1 MVRAIEAA
9 ESGAKIPSFEQSF
22 VKTKDYDAVIIGLER
37 DRSELYER
45 IDKRVNILIDAG
57 LEDEVRGLIDMG
69 LTEDDISMKGIGYKE
84 IIAYFRGNYSLD
96 EAVRLVKQNTRH
108 LAKRQMT
115 WFKRYEDIKWF
126 NISAYENDESCIEVI
141 INWLKKL

>member
-1 MVRAIEAA
+1 
-9 ESGAKIPSFEQSF
+9 
-22 VKTKDYDAVIIGLER
+22 
-37 DRSELYER
+37 
-45 IDKRVNILIDAG
+45 
-57 LEDEVRGLIDMG
+57 MG

-141 INWLKKL
+141 INWLTTRL